1 MRTIA
6 LISQKGGV
14 GKTTLAI
21 HLATAFVAA
30 GYNTLLLDLDPP
42 GLRSGVEG
50 FQGGRNASRDGD
62 TAGPS
67 LKSH

>member
-1 MRTIA
+1 MQTIA

-30 GYNTLLLDLDPP
+30 GYNTLLVDFGPA
-42 GLRSGVEG
+42 GLGGGMEG
-50 FQGGRNASRDGD
+50 FQGGGNTTGHSDSTRAAYQN
-62 TAGPS
+62 
-67 LKSH
+67 H